1 MQRFNIFFVALPQ
14 YCPTPMFNGMGFS
27 DFLTIL
33 IDFDLSLLSRLA
45 TLEIRKHEKKIFL
58 IEKYQRS

>member
-1 MQRFNIFFVALPQ
+1 
-14 YCPTPMFNGMGFS
+14 MFNGMGFS

-33 IDFDLSLLSRLA
+33 IDFDFSLLSRLA
-45 TLEIRKHEKKIFL
+45 TLEIANTTKFFL

>member
-45 TLEIRKHEKKIFL
+45 TLKIRKHEKKNF
-58 IEKYQRS
+58 

>member
-1 MQRFNIFFVALPQ
+1 
-14 YCPTPMFNGMGFS
+14 MGFS

-45 TLEIRKHEKKIFL
+45 TLKIRKHEKKNF
-58 IEKYQRS
+58 